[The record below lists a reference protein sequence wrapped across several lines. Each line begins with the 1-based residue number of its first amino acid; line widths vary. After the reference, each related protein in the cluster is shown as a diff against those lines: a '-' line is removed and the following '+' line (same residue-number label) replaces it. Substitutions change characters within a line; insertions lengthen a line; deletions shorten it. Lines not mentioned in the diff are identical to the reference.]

1 MVIIK
6 NPVLK
11 FTVFFIFPI
20 IVLILFIGGFF
31 SSRVEPGYAKE
42 EGKLI
47 TGLKIMTVE
56 PTITEEMY
64 KSDGSVMANNN
75 AKVATKIMGKI
86 KAIYVKEGDRVKK
99 GQLLAVIDTSDID
112 KQIQE
117 AKAGLEEIAQARREV
132 LAGIEGAKTGYEFAK
147 RTYER
152 FKKLYEEDGI
162 PKQKLEEIETKMVGA
177 KAQLDALNAKLEQ
190 INAKEKQIK
199 AKLAYAQVMKGYGEI
214 YAPFDGL
221 VIKKMMDVGD
231 MAAPGMPIF
240 VIGQDKLIFMS
251 QIDEKLFDKVNLGD
265 ELKVKI
271 TTTGQEFVGK
281 VIEKSNS
288 IDPMNRSFT
297 IKLEIPSELDVSP
310 GMYGKVYIPVKSE
323 EKIIIP
329 KSAIV
334 RWGQLTAV
342 YTVDKNGVLRLT
354 FVKLGED
361 YGDKVEVV
369 SGLEKG
375 MKIVA
380 DNVAKACDGCRIK

>member
-1 MVIIK
+1 MVIIR

-11 FTVFFIFPI
+11 FTVFFILPI

-42 EGKLI
+42 EGKLL
-47 TGLKIMTVE
+47 TGLKVMTVE
-56 PTITEEMY
+56 PTVTEEMY

-86 KAIYVKEGDRVKK
+86 KAIYVKEGDKVKK

-132 LAGIEGAKTGYEFAK
+132 LAGIKGAKTGYEFAK

-214 YAPFDGL
+214 YAPFNGL

-297 IKLEIPSELDVSP
+297 IKLEMPSELDVSP

-354 FVKLGED
+354 FIKLGED

-375 MKIVA
+375 MKIIA

>member
-1 MVIIK
+1 
-6 NPVLK
+6 
-11 FTVFFIFPI
+11 
-20 IVLILFIGGFF
+20 
-31 SSRVEPGYAKE
+31 
-42 EGKLI
+42 
-47 TGLKIMTVE
+47 MTVE

>member
-1 MVIIK
+1 MVIIR

-11 FTVFFIFPI
+11 FTVFFILPI

-47 TGLKIMTVE
+47 TGLKVMTVE
-56 PTITEEMY
+56 PTVSEEMY

-86 KAIYVKEGDRVKK
+86 KAIYVKEGDKVKK

-132 LAGIEGAKTGYEFAK
+132 LAGIKGAKTGYEFAK

-221 VIKKMMDVGD
+221 VIKKIMDVGD

-297 IKLEIPSELDVSP
+297 IKLEMPSELDVSP

-354 FVKLGED
+354 FIKLGED

-375 MKIVA
+375 MKIIA

>member
-132 LAGIEGAKTGYEFAK
+132 LAGIKGAKTGYEFAK